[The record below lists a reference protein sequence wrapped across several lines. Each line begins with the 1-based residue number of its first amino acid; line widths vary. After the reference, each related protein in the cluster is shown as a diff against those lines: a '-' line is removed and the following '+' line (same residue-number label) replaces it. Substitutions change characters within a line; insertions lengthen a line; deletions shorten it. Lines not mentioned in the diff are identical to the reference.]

1 MKERMYCGDDGGGSA
16 SCVEGHPEKRTEH
29 DVGQR
34 ERGTSS
40 VAFHAK
46 GVMPEETV
54 TSGLKSMLHKFLT
67 QKRLHKCKNSKM
79 KGFLLFLKHTMI
91 IKKSGS
97 SKYFWSFK

>member
-16 SCVEGHPEKRTEH
+16 SCVPGHPEKRTEH
-29 DVGQR
+29 DVDQR

-54 TSGLKSMLHKFLT
+54 TSGLKRMLHKFLT
-67 QKRLHKCKNSKM
+67 QKRLLTNAKIVK
-79 KGFLLFLKHTMI
+79 
-91 IKKSGS
+91 
-97 SKYFWSFK
+97 